1 VERLALRGLQVAGA
15 SVDLL
20 FERVAH
26 RADSVALTDVQV
38 EGDLDVV
45 LEIPRRVEPG
55 RAGESPVETTAA
67 RSTA

>member
-45 LEIPRRVEPG
+45 LEIPRRVEPEP
-55 RAGESPVETTAA
+55 AESPAQAA
-67 RSTA
+67 PART